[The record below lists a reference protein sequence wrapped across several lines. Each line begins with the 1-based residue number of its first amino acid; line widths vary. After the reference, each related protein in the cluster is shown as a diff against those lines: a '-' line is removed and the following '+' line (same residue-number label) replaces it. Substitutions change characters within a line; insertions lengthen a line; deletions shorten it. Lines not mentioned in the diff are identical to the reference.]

1 MSRGARE
8 RTRSNSP
15 QIMAT
20 FKNEV
25 SKNAIVT
32 SQSKRLGKV
41 FTRVKCFIQ
50 PEFILVS
57 VHEVTKREYHYY
69 PPPLPLDGM
78 LVHHKLKVIIFLH
91 PFIKNKIIKSMKV

>member
-8 RTRSNSP
+8 ETRSNSP
-15 QIMAT
+15 QSNAT

-32 SQSKRLGKV
+32 SQSNRLGKV
-41 FTRVKCFIQ
+41 FTRVKCSIQ
-50 PEFILVS
+50 PEFILVF

-69 PPPLPLDGM
+69 PPPPLPPLPLDGL
-78 LVHHKLKVIIFLH
+78 LVHHKLKVSMFLH
-91 PFIKNKIIKSMKV
+91 PFIPF

>member
-8 RTRSNSP
+8 ETRSNSP
-15 QIMAT
+15 QSMAT

-32 SQSKRLGKV
+32 SQSNRLGKV
-41 FTRVKCFIQ
+41 FTRVKCSIQ
-50 PEFILVS
+50 PEFILVF

-69 PPPLPLDGM
+69 PPPPPLPPLPLDGM
-78 LVHHKLKVIIFLH
+78 LVHHKLKVIMFLH
-91 PFIKNKIIKSMKV
+91 PFIPF

>member
-1 MSRGARE
+1 
-8 RTRSNSP
+8 
-15 QIMAT
+15 MAT

-41 FTRVKCFIQ
+41 FTRVKCSIQ

-69 PPPLPLDGM
+69 PPPTLTPTPPASSGWDASPSQAKRYYLPSSLY
-78 LVHHKLKVIIFLH
+78 
-91 PFIKNKIIKSMKV
+91 